1 MTETDTYAAYAAG
14 LKKALDV
21 FVGAPNTPDTV
32 QAALFAV
39 RRFHTTFLA
48 EHGSFAALGEPRA
61 TNTAGNSLQVC
72 APICTREEKI
82 KADRFAAQR
91 DQLMEE
97 LKAKSS
103 LEDRAAAR
111 RYANML
117 RQHRRL
123 LRKHADRVPPST
135 RMVWD
140 SLTAAQQYAI
150 LKDIDYAIRHDT
162 VGETK

>member
-39 RRFHTTFLA
+39 RHFQATFLA

-61 TNTAGNSLQVC
+61 TNTAGNSLHVC

-97 LKAKSS
+97 LKAKSA

-111 RYANML
+111 RYFKIDGPSLVVRAL
-117 RQHRRL
+117 EALAKRGEIDRFVVGAAIEKYRL
-123 LRKHADRVPPST
+123 LDV
-135 RMVWD
+135 
-140 SLTAAQQYAI
+140 TAGTTGSAG
-150 LKDIDYAIRHDT
+150 
-162 VGETK
+162 GES